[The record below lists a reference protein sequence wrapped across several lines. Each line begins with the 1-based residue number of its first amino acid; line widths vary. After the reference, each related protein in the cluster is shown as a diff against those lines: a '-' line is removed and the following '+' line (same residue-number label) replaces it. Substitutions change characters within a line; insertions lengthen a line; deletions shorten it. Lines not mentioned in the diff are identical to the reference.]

1 MMELTRDPERCRVW
15 QLSIPAPGC
24 SHARSNYSNKL
35 ADSLCFQLLTR
46 RLKLGG
52 GEYGKKLEIRIF
64 QVEMISV
71 IFIIEL
77 D

>member
-24 SHARSNYSNKL
+24 SHARSTYSNKL